1 MCGFPA
7 VRNARI
13 INTRRSIRN
22 AQSTMRRNVGWREE
36 PGCKM
41 VEKKDVDASSKVG
54 VGCVDSDF
62 VDSDIDV

>member
-1 MCGFPA
+1 
-7 VRNARI
+7 
-13 INTRRSIRN
+13 
-22 AQSTMRRNVGWREE
+22 MRRNVGWREE